1 MATIVKSF
9 KRGAW
14 KAHIVYCYGQYGI
27 IKRVRLDY
35 PNGYNT
41 EWPVQ
46 YDDGTIAY
54 DGPDMPR
61 DAQRAAKAAF
71 KVLNS

>member
-14 KAHIVYCYGQYGI
+14 KAHIVYCYGYCGPY
-27 IKRVRLDY
+27 KRVRLDS
-35 PNGYNT
+35 PQGASQ
-41 EWPVQ
+41 WPVQ